1 MRSTQKTLPKFEL
14 SLIEPHLP
22 VETPSLRVSP
32 EIMGFLFWFVLNILP
47 LSGLFVFKANPV
59 LGTFVGGL
67 IVSLFAHSMATCILA
82 APRIGARD
90 RLGLSPALLVAFVIW
105 AGSSILWTE
114 ASSRFIALSYYAVE
128 IMGMISMFLLCLWGG
143 GNRVVRASLQGFCVA
158 TAIVILTLVVF
169 GIRSAEGRLGDEEF
183 LHPNSIGRQ
192 SVLAAVSCFYLIGSL
207 DKSGKSGFG
216 TYALMLILSA
226 GVFLSLSKT
235 SILTFLIVLSVMQLS
250 MKISMQKKALIFISA
265 VIIAAVSAS
274 SMIDYLNHY
283 LDYSAG
289 ESLYTLTGRTMIW
302 HDTWAMIQQK
312 LWIGYGLMSFR
323 DIGPQ
328 IAAVR
333 LVHAH
338 NEWLQ
343 IWFSYGLIG
352 LLLAVGFYLSFLY
365 QAGRALTRTSTRS
378 LGSLALG
385 IAICGLVF
393 GVSEASITTLTIPI
407 PLILLLSMA
416 LSDAD

>member
-1 MRSTQKTLPKFEL
+1 
-14 SLIEPHLP
+14 
-22 VETPSLRVSP
+22 
-32 EIMGFLFWFVLNILP
+32 
-47 LSGLFVFKANPV
+47 
-59 LGTFVGGL
+59 
-67 IVSLFAHSMATCILA
+67 
-82 APRIGARD
+82 
-90 RLGLSPALLVAFVIW
+90 
-105 AGSSILWTE
+105 
-114 ASSRFIALSYYAVE
+114 
-128 IMGMISMFLLCLWGG
+128 
-143 GNRVVRASLQGFCVA
+143 
-158 TAIVILTLVVF
+158 
-169 GIRSAEGRLGDEEF
+169 
-183 LHPNSIGRQ
+183 
-192 SVLAAVSCFYLIGSL
+192 
-207 DKSGKSGFG
+207 
-216 TYALMLILSA
+216 
-226 GVFLSLSKT
+226 
-235 SILTFLIVLSVMQLS
+235 
-250 MKISMQKKALIFISA
+250 
-265 VIIAAVSAS
+265 
-274 SMIDYLNHY
+274 
-283 LDYSAG
+283 
-289 ESLYTLTGRTMIW
+289 MIW

-365 QAGRALTRTSTRS
+365 QASRALTRTSTRS

-416 LSDAD
+416 LSDAG